1 MDTTGMTDAD
11 FVSLA
16 NCCKDLFSRDASILR
31 SSMLFCLT
39 FASFEVDVTWLD
51 EIAEGLKH
59 ITTAINSAIFS
70 FNINLESKPF
80 VELEE
85 NQFVIYLKSVLR

>member
-1 MDTTGMTDAD
+1 MDTTGMTEAN
-11 FVSLA
+11 FISLA

-39 FASFEVDVTWLD
+39 FASFETDVTWLD

-59 ITTAINSAIFS
+59 VTIAINSAIFS
-70 FNINLESKPF
+70 FNKHLESKPF
-80 VELEE
+80 VEVEE
-85 NQFVIYLKSVLR
+85 NKFVIYLKSVLR